1 MSGVVRGASEKR
13 NVLKTVLDGRLL
25 SVILKDI
32 WQKGKLL
39 TLAVVVLL
47 GSAFFVIKQ
56 THDTRVLGLEK
67 AELYRKEQIID
78 LNFTNLNAE
87 NAHFSKEEE
96 IKRRAI
102 QLQMQPIQ
110 E

>member
-13 NVLKTVLDGRLL
+13 GFPYPLDCGLVQAIVK
-25 SVILKDI
+25 SI

-39 TLAVVVLL
+39 TLAVIALL
-47 GSAFFVIKQ
+47 ATAFFVIKQ
-56 THDTRVLGLEK
+56 THETRTLSLEK
-67 AELYRKEQIID
+67 VQLYGKEQILD

-87 NAHFSKEEE
+87 NTHFSKEEE
-96 IKRRAI
+96 IKRRAN
-102 QLQMQPIQ
+102 QLRMQSIQ